1 VYCVDAEL
9 STATAVCAA
18 IVLELWIGGHM
29 ADQIRTP
36 QIIGVDVSSR
46 EIVTAWAHANK
57 PPQTVANHRKGIL
70 TWLGQ
75 LPTDAVIGMEA
86 TGRFHQLLAD
96 EAVARGHTVYV
107 INPKHLA
114 AYARGI
120 GQRGKTDPL
129 DAQVIARYVDRERD
143 QLHPYVAPTALQ
155 RALRNLLSQRAG
167 LVRHSGAIKQNLQ
180 ATQAGGG
187 ALKRAQQKALQSLS
201 ALIAEIDAELKRTV
215 AAHAELDIRR
225 RQLQQITGIGF
236 LNSMALTHRF
246 DRTPFAN
253 SDAVVAAYGLDPKPR
268 DSGKHVGKRYLTKQ
282 GNPED
287 RRLIYLAA
295 QSATKTTLFKPYYA
309 ALIARGFATTEA
321 IVIIARKILR
331 IAFAVWTSGKPF
343 DPTKIGIQS
352 CQKP

>member
-1 VYCVDAEL
+1 MSGQCETTD
-9 STATAVCAA
+9 
-18 IVLELWIGGHM
+18 
-29 ADQIRTP
+29 
-36 QIIGVDVSSR
+36 IIGADVASEEIVVAWARSSR
-46 EIVTAWAHANK
+46 PVQTILNNRKCIRAWLKTLPAN
-57 PPQTVANHRKGIL
+57 
-70 TWLGQ
+70 
-75 LPTDAVIGMEA
+75 AVIGMEA

-114 AYARGI
+114 AYARGV

-129 DAQVIARYVDRERD
+129 DAQIIARFIDRERD

-167 LVRHSGAIKQNLQ
+167 LVRHSGAIKQNLR

-187 ALKRAQQKALQSLS
+187 ALKRAQQKALRSLS

-215 AAHAELDIRR
+215 AAHTELDIRR
-225 RQLQQITGIGF
+225 KQLQQITGIGF
-236 LNSMALTHRF
+236 LNSIALTHRF
-246 DRTPFAN
+246 DRTPFTN
-253 SDAVVAAYGLDPKPR
+253 RDAVVAAYGLDPRPR

-321 IVIIARKILR
+321 IVIIARKLLR

-343 DPTKIGIQS
+343 DPTKIGSQA

>member
-1 VYCVDAEL
+1 MSGQCETTD
-9 STATAVCAA
+9 
-18 IVLELWIGGHM
+18 
-29 ADQIRTP
+29 
-36 QIIGVDVSSR
+36 IIGADVASEEIVVAWARSSR
-46 EIVTAWAHANK
+46 PVQTILNNRKCIRAWLKTLPAN
-57 PPQTVANHRKGIL
+57 
-70 TWLGQ
+70 
-75 LPTDAVIGMEA
+75 AVIGMEA

-114 AYARGI
+114 AYARGV

-129 DAQVIARYVDRERD
+129 DAQLIARFIDRERD

-167 LVRHSGAIKQNLQ
+167 LVRHSGAIKQNLR

-187 ALKRAQQKALQSLS
+187 ALKRAQQKALHSLS

-215 AAHAELDIRR
+215 AAHAELDTRR
-225 RQLQQITGIGF
+225 KQLQQITGIGF

-246 DRTPFAN
+246 DRTPFTN
-253 SDAVVAAYGLDPKPR
+253 SDAVVAAYGLDPRPK
-268 DSGKHVGKRYLTKQ
+268 DSGKHAGKRHLTKQ

-287 RRLIYLAA
+287 RRLLYLAA
-295 QSATKTTLFKPYYA
+295 QSASKTKLFKPNYL
-309 ALIARGFATTEA
+309 ALRAKGFATTEA
-321 IVIIARKILR
+321 IVILARKLLR

-343 DPTKIGIQS
+343 DPTKIGSQA